1 MTFWKKAKEAAG
13 VVLKDT
19 WRYIPA
25 LYGSR
30 SDGITNPPWVWL
42 RNRNEQL
49 AGNPIGPGVRCEW
62 YWGSELHACGVM
74 PALGRRLMTAAL
86 HDWPIRFADSP
97 VSKTGPRISFLFAHR
112 GRDRLPQLRHVIRSA
127 FAQRNVRVECVVA
140 DLSDE
145 PIADEL
151 PSNVRYLHVSTAH
164 LASGWYKAWAF
175 NLAARQASGDILV
188 FQDGDVCIPECYG
201 IEVARTIQ
209 QDGYEAASI
218 QRFLFYLDETA
229 TKCVIQS
236 GSIPPQ
242 LTPVRVRQ
250 NWKGG
255 TIAVSRDAF
264 FALGGF
270 DEGFVDWGG
279 EDDEFY
285 DRCAAKR
292 HCRYGYLPFVHLW
305 HPPQPGRQASDN
317 VNLRQVFPD
326 RVGTPA
332 TDRIAEL
339 SARGFG
345 QPDGP
350 RPALSYSDQHKK
362 GKTAGAC

>member
-19 WRYIPA
+19 CHYIPA
-25 LYGSR
+25 LYGSGR
-30 SDGITNPPWVWL
+30 DGIANPPWVWL
-42 RNRNEQL
+42 HNRNEQL
-49 AGNPIGPGVRCEW
+49 AENPSGPGVRCAW
-62 YWGSELHACGVM
+62 YWGSELHACGVL
-74 PALGRRLMTAAL
+74 PALGRRLMSVAL
-86 HDWPIRFADSP
+86 SDWPIRLADSP
-97 VSKTGPRISFLFAHR
+97 VSQTGPRISFLFAHR

-140 DLSDE
+140 DLSDQSIGE
-145 PIADEL
+145 AL
-151 PSNVRYLHVSTAH
+151 PEEVRHLHIGTTH
-164 LASGWYKAWAF
+164 LAPGWYKAWAF
-175 NLAARQASGDILV
+175 NLAARQASGDIFV
-188 FQDGDVCIPECYG
+188 FQDGDVCMPECYG
-201 IEVARTIQ
+201 IEVARTIRE
-209 QDGYEAASI
+209 DGYEAASI

-229 TKCVIQS
+229 TKCVLQS
-236 GSIPPQ
+236 DSIPPR

-255 TIAVSRDAF
+255 TIAVARGAF

-305 HPPQPGRQASDN
+305 HAPQRYRQATDN
-317 VNLRQVFPD
+317 LNLSEAYPR
-326 RVGTPA
+326 RVRIAA
-332 TDRIAEL
+332 TDRVAEL
-339 SARGFG
+339 RARGFG
-345 QPDGP
+345 APDGP
-350 RPALSYSDQHKK
+350 RPALSYRAQLESKN
-362 GKTAGAC
+362 A